1 MVEKQ
6 ETKEEEIKSEYIDE
20 ILNQESVEV
29 IQNSTLINP

>member
-20 ILNQESVEV
+20 ILNQELIEV
-29 IQNSTLINP
+29 IQNFTVINP